1 MPRKLK
7 TYQTYRAS
15 TILPSPSM
23 KAALEA
29 WGSKQN
35 LFHQG
40 FAKETDDSEVVA
52 AAMAKPGVV
61 LRRPVG
67 SDQPFREHADLPT
80 IESLDRRPRKSK
92 VPPGQRI
99 PKAAKT
105 DEKEARKA
113 ALAYERERERRE
125 RQRQKEEIAAAKV
138 RARRH
143 AAVAK
148 AEAALESASR
158 EHEATAAKI
167 EKDRAVIEQRAKA
180 EDARWEN
187 IKERLQTAL
196 RKARE

>member
-1 MPRKLK
+1 
-7 TYQTYRAS
+7 
-15 TILPSPSM
+15 M
-23 KAALEA
+23 KAALDA

-40 FAKETDDSEVVA
+40 FAKETDASEVVA

-67 SDQPFREHADLPT
+67 SDQPFREHAGLPMV
-80 IESLDRRPRKSK
+80 ESLNTRPRKSK
-92 VPPGQRI
+92 VPRSQRI

-105 DEKEARKA
+105 DEKEAGKA

-125 RQRQKEEIAAAKV
+125 RQRQKEETAAAKV

-148 AEAALESASR
+148 AEAALESARRS
-158 EHEATAAKI
+158 HEATVTKI
-167 EKDRAVIEQRAKA
+167 EKDRAAIEQRAKA
-180 EDARWEN
+180 EEARWDKV
-187 IKERLQTAL
+187 KERLEAAL